1 VLKKQILNFISV
13 GIINTLVGYGLYA
26 VFIFL
31 GLHYT
36 TAVLFATVLGVLF
49 NFKTIGKFVFH
60 KNDNRLIFKFVGVY
74 AVVFCVNII
83 VIKVLL
89 WYGMDEYIAGFCAII
104 PSAVVSFVLNKWFV
118 YR

>member
-1 VLKKQILNFISV
+1 MLKKQILNFIGV
-13 GIINTLVGYGLYA
+13 GIINTLFGYCLYA
-26 VFIFL
+26 LFIFL
-31 GLHYT
+31 GLHYS
-36 TAVLFATVLGVLF
+36 TAVFFATMLGVLF

-74 AVVFCVNII
+74 TVVFCVNII

-89 WYGMDEYIAGFCAII
+89 WYGMDEYIAGFCALI
-104 PSAVVSFVLNKWFV
+104 PSAIVSFVLNKMFV